1 MSQSFNKNKI
11 VIGINAYHAD
21 SAACLIVNGKL
32 LAAIEE
38 ERINR
43 IKHWSG
49 FPIEAI
55 KFCISQLD
63 QKKKLDI
70 DLVFNSRS
78 SSRISNKFISLIKN
92 PFLIFRGVKSIKKS
106 LSIKKI

>member
-32 LAAIEE
+32 VAAIEE

-43 IKHWSG
+43 IKHWS
-49 FPIEAI
+49 
-55 KFCISQLD
+55 
-63 QKKKLDI
+63 
-70 DLVFNSRS
+70 DLLRL
-78 SSRISNKFISLIKN
+78 SNFASLN
-92 PFLIFRGVKSIKKS
+92 
-106 LSIKKI
+106 

>member
-1 MSQSFNKNKI
+1 MSQSLNRNKI

-55 KFCISQLD
+55 KF
-63 QKKKLDI
+63 
-70 DLVFNSRS
+70 
-78 SSRISNKFISLIKN
+78 
-92 PFLIFRGVKSIKKS
+92 
-106 LSIKKI
+106 

>member
-1 MSQSFNKNKI
+1 MNQSFRKNKI

-32 LAAIEE
+32 IVAIEE

-55 KFCISQLD
+55 KFCISQLE
-63 QKKKLDI
+63 QNKKLDI
-70 DLVFNSRS
+70 DLVFNSS
-78 SSRISNKFISLIKN
+78 SSR
-92 PFLIFRGVKSIKKS
+92 
-106 LSIKKI
+106 

>member
-1 MSQSFNKNKI
+1 MSF

-63 QKKKLDI
+63 
-70 DLVFNSRS
+70 
-78 SSRISNKFISLIKN
+78 
-92 PFLIFRGVKSIKKS
+92 
-106 LSIKKI
+106 